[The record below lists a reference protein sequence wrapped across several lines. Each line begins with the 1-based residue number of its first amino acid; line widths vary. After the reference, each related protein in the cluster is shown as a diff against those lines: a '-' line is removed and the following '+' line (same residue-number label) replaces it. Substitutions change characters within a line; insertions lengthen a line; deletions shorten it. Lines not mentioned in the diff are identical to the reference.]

1 MLRGI
6 AVADVGATNSKL
18 ALFDPALTLVKE
30 RKIASRH
37 VPSPP
42 YAHLDPEP
50 LMHFFAE
57 SLREFDAI
65 LPIDIVVPCAHGA
78 ALACLTAD
86 GSLALPVMDYLA
98 EQPPAIAAAYHRI
111 APPFSEVYCS
121 VLPGAL
127 THALQLF
134 WQETMFPE
142 DFARIATIQPWIQY
156 VGFRL
161 SGARVCE
168 ISSMCCQTQL
178 MDVRSHTPSSL
189 ARARGWDK
197 LFAPMAKAWEVIGTL
212 KPDFRGHGFRGEGR
226 VLGGVHDSNG
236 NFLRYLA
243 AGLGEFT
250 LLSTGTWIIGFDTS
264 SDIERLAPERD
275 TSTNTSV
282 LGKNVATCRFFGG
295 KELEILSGGAPAEAA
310 SLDCAARLM
319 SRGTFALPSFTD
331 SGGPIPGTGN
341 RGRIVG
347 PKPGSAEERATLAAL
362 YCALMT
368 DQSLAAV
375 GSKPQIIVD
384 GPFAQNDVYLRLLA
398 QLRLRQPVLASTL
411 RDGTTVGAAALALM
425 SENGKVP
432 RIGLELT
439 PFASPQAAGLEAYKT
454 RWLSQFESP

>member
-1 MLRGI
+1 MVRGI

-18 ALFDPALTLVKE
+18 ALFDPALTLIKE

-37 VPSPP
+37 VPGPP

-50 LMHFFAE
+50 LIKFYAE
-57 SLREFDAI
+57 SLREFDEI
-65 LPIDIVVPCAHGA
+65 LPIDMVVPCAHGA
-78 ALACLTAD
+78 ALACLKAD

-98 EQPPAIAAAYHRI
+98 EPPPEIAAAYRKI

-127 THALQLF
+127 THSLQLF
-134 WQETMFPE
+134 WQETKFPE
-142 DFARIATIQPWIQY
+142 QFSQTATIQPWIQY

-161 SGARVCE
+161 SGVPVCE

-178 MDVRSHTPSSL
+178 MDVRSHKPSSL

-197 LFAPMAKAWEVIGTL
+197 RFAPMAKAWEVIGTL
-212 KPDFRGHGFRGEGR
+212 KPEFREQGFCGNGR

-250 LLSTGTWIIGFDTS
+250 LLSTGTWIIGFDTAA
-264 SDIERLAPERD
+264 DIEHLDPERD

-310 SLDCAARLM
+310 SLDCVARLM

-341 RGRIVG
+341 KGRIAG
-347 PKPGSAEERATLAAL
+347 PKPQSAEEHATLAAL

-368 DQSLAAV
+368 DQSLEAV

-384 GPFAQNDVYLRLLA
+384 GPFALNDVYLRVLA
-398 QLRLRQPVLASTL
+398 QLRPRQPVLASTL
-411 RDGTTVGAAALALM
+411 RDGTTVGAAVLALM
-425 SENGKVP
+425 SESGTVP
-432 RIGLELT
+432 RIGLDLKQFT
-439 PFASPQAAGLEAYKT
+439 PAQISGLEAYKAQ
-454 RWLSQFESP
+454 WLAHIKSP